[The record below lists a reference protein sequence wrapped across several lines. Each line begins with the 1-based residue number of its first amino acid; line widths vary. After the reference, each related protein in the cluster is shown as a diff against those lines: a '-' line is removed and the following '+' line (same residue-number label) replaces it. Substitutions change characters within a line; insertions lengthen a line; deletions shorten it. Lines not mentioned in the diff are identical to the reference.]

1 MRYNLLAVLAVLLWS
16 ACAQVVAPSG
26 GAMDQK
32 GPALVSSEPIN
43 KSTQVNPKHIRLR
56 FNEYIINKDLGNQLL
71 VSPPLPQPPDISVK
85 NKTLHLTLPDSLL
98 PNTTYSLY
106 LGKGIADLTEGNVT
120 EPITYVFSTGAALD
134 SGWISGAVVNAKDG
148 QPLKDANIQ
157 LYRSSR
163 WTSDS
168 IPYLVNPDFIG
179 RTNAQ
184 GQFRLNYLRPG
195 SYRVLAL
202 ADANTDY
209 RITPPD
215 EALAFLEQPV
225 QLDTN
230 LRDMNLEAFVEIPK
244 RLYLKQSSQAPGKLK
259 LCFNRRVQSFT
270 YKNLR
275 AKKLPEFLHEWTA
288 GSDTLTLWLRDTVG
302 VDSVC
307 LALQESGQAFDTLMM
322 KISRKDQ
329 KGRNKNDG
337 PSKLSLSCT
346 CNADQPA
353 LPGDSL
359 WLISGSPIA
368 RIDTALIVWKRRIPG
383 VSLGKARLLSRTF
396 LVARNL
402 IADSVYAATFLPGAF
417 TDLLGATHDTLVVK
431 CPVMAE
437 NKTGNL
443 VLEVEWPKESGAG
456 VLERTNAKGQVVE
469 RISFSGSKRFS
480 WKHLLPGTYNFNII
494 EDRNGNGRWDTGSFL
509 EHKQP
514 ERIFRMANA
523 PVVRANWD
531 VESVWEPYKP
541 EKK

>member
-1 MRYNLLAVLAVLLWS
+1 MLLWS

-26 GAMDQK
+26 GVVDQK
-32 GPALVSSEPIN
+32 GPILVSCEPAN
-43 KSTQVNPKHIRLR
+43 KSTQVNPKHIRIR
-56 FNEYIINKDLGNQLL
+56 FNEYIVNKDLGNQLL
-71 VSPPLPQPPDISVK
+71 VSPPLPQAPDISVK

-98 PNTTYSLY
+98 PNTTYCLY

-134 SGWISGAVVNAKDG
+134 SGWISGTVVNAKDG

-157 LYRSSR
+157 LYRNSR
-163 WTSDS
+163 WISDS
-168 IPYLVNPDFIG
+168 LPYASNPDFIG

-184 GQFRLNYLRPG
+184 GQFRLDYLRPG

-215 EALAFLEQPV
+215 EAIAFMEQAV

-230 LRDMNLEAFVEIPK
+230 LRDLKLESFVETPK
-244 RLYLKQSSQAPGKLK
+244 RVYLKQSSQTPGKIK
-259 LCFNRRVQSFT
+259 LCFNRRVQSLT

-275 AKKLPEFLHEWTA
+275 TKKLPEFLTEWTS
-288 GSDTLTLWLRDTVG
+288 GIDTLTLWLKDTVG

-307 LALQESGQAFDTLMM
+307 LALEEGGQPFDTLSM
-322 KISRKDQ
+322 KISRKDE
-329 KGRNKNDG
+329 KGKG
-337 PSKLSLSCT
+337 KGSGASKLSLSCS
-346 CNADQPA
+346 CNAEQPA

-368 RIDTALIVWKRRIPG
+368 RMDTSRIVWKRRIPG
-383 VSLGKARLLSRTF
+383 LSLGTTRLFARQYKA
-396 LVARNL
+396 AQN
-402 IADSVYAATFLPGAF
+402 IMADSTYAVTFLPGAF
-417 TDLLGATHDTLVVK
+417 SDLLGATHDTLVVK

-443 VLEVEWPKESGAG
+443 VLDIEWPKGAGAG
-456 VLERTNAKGQVVE
+456 VLERSNVKGQVVE
-469 RISFSGSKRFS
+469 RIPFSGSKRFS
-480 WKHLLPGTYNFNII
+480 WKHLLPGTYNFTII

-509 EHKQP
+509 EHRQP
-514 ERIFRMANA
+514 ERIFRMISP

-531 VESVWEPYKP
+531 VESVWEPHKP

>member
-1 MRYNLLAVLAVLLWS
+1 MRYNLLGVLAMLLWS

-26 GAMDQK
+26 GVVDQK
-32 GPALVSSEPIN
+32 GPILVSCEPTN
-43 KSTQVNPKHIRLR
+43 KSTQMNPKHIRIR
-56 FNEYIINKDLGNQLL
+56 FNEYIVNKDLGNQLL
-71 VSPPLPQPPDISVK
+71 VSPPLPQAPDISVK

-134 SGWISGAVVNAKDG
+134 SGWISGTVVNAKDG
-148 QPLKDANIQ
+148 QPLKDANLQ
-157 LYRSSR
+157 LYRNSR
-163 WTSDS
+163 WISDS
-168 IPYLVNPDFIG
+168 LPYTSNPDFIG

-184 GQFRLNYLRPG
+184 GQFRLDYLRPG

-215 EALAFLEQPV
+215 EAIAFMEQAV

-230 LRDMNLEAFVEIPK
+230 LRDLKLESFVETPK
-244 RLYLKQSSQAPGKLK
+244 RVYLKQSSQTPGKIK
-259 LCFNRRVQSFT
+259 LCFNRRVQSLT

-275 AKKLPEFLHEWTA
+275 TKKLPEFLPEWTP
-288 GSDTLTLWLRDTVG
+288 GVDTLTLWLKDTVG

-307 LALQESGQAFDTLMM
+307 LALEEGGQPFDTLSM
-322 KISRKDQ
+322 KISRKDE
-329 KGRNKNDG
+329 KGKG
-337 PSKLSLSCT
+337 KGSGASKLSLSCG
-346 CNADQPA
+346 CNAEQPA

-368 RIDTALIVWKRRIPG
+368 RMDTSRIVWKRRIPG
-383 VSLGKARLLSRTF
+383 LSLGTSRLFNRQYKA
-396 LVARNL
+396 AQNL
-402 IADSVYAATFLPGAF
+402 MADSTYAVTFLPGAF
-417 TDLLGATHDTLVVK
+417 FDLLGATHDTVVVK

-443 VLEVEWPKESGAG
+443 VLEVEWPKEDGSG
-456 VLERTNAKGQVVE
+456 VLERSNVKGQVVE
-469 RISFSGSKRFS
+469 RIPFSGSKRFS
-480 WKHLLPGTYNFNII
+480 WKHLLPGTYNFTII

-509 EHKQP
+509 EHREP
-514 ERIFRMANA
+514 ERIFRMISP